1 MRPVTPA
8 IQFTVRLAVGSVL
21 FSVAALVSACGG
33 GGGGGGGSAG
43 GGNTGGGVVPPP
55 VVAPRPVNCG
65 ATLCATLANDQR
77 TGEFNNQYG
86 LANVNA
92 HYAYAYGQH
101 RTGSPFSGRGV
112 TVAVVDSGVDRN
124 HSEFSGRILPG
135 HNAVAPGDPVVD
147 PFWHGTGVA
156 GVIAAAK
163 TNSADGANVHGVAY
177 ESVILPV
184 QTANDASGAFPLA
197 LAGLAYAVTSDAFI
211 VNNSWDDEF
220 LETVRLENGLA
231 LETDFKPFFAEG
243 IADILRAAETD
254 NLSDKALLDSLK
266 NPDIIDEFGKSV
278 LEGLNNGGNGVI
290 SAGEVDR
297 LARSFLAELE
307 ADLRFALAVR
317 GDITDENDPIV
328 VFAAGNSGFN
338 TETGKN
344 RWEIVSNPANPG
356 TAGDF
361 INVDA
366 ETNLG
371 GFWGQLPLLA
381 PGYQNNWI
389 NVVAVDRNNRI
400 ASFSNGCGA
409 SKNWCLAAPGV
420 DIIIPDLGGGRRTA
434 SGTSFAAPHV
444 SGAAAVLKSAF
455 PNMSPRQVAALLLA
469 TARDLGA
476 PGVDDVYGRGLLD
489 LENAARPR
497 PGASGFRLAYSASPK
512 NSGLALDDFAF
523 ASLADSRIASS
534 PALFPRAQNI
544 PVGFLDGF
552 DRAYQA
558 GFAGFVSP
566 TAAPDAEFFFSPHS
580 RARALRG
587 GFYARGAEGEPPRAF
602 GWRRRRGGVFA
613 DVFQVRRHDGGMLS
627 PLRPGTDFAFALGAG
642 RARGAA
648 LGTDGAAVGAMRA
661 ESANGADI
669 HAWAAA
675 FSRGGD
681 GWRASW
687 ESGMALEEG
696 SALGAKFDGAFAV
709 RRARTLYS
717 RLSGSFSLTPRVRLF
732 ASGTAAR
739 TRAEADLGA
748 IADFSQ
754 LRARGWSAG
763 VAGDAWRLS
772 FSRPLRTSSGAMR
785 IRTAGGYDDS
795 GAYAIRE
802 SVVDL
807 SSPRAW
813 RASAEWISGDLT
825 RLRSE
830 LSENGRANFA
840 AEFLF

>member
-1 MRPVTPA
+1 MRPVIPR
-8 IQFTVRLAVGSVL
+8 IQFTVRLAAGSIL
-21 FSVAALVSACGG
+21 LCAAALVSACGG
-33 GGGGGGGSAG
+33 GGGGGSAG
-43 GGNTGGGVVPPP
+43 GGGNAGGGIVIPPA
-55 VVAPRPVNCG
+55 VAPKPVNCG
-65 ATLCATLANDQR
+65 ATLCATLAAQQR

-86 LANVNA
+86 LANINA

-101 RTGSPFSGRGV
+101 RTGTPFSGRGV

-124 HSEFSGRILPG
+124 HSEFAGRILPG
-135 HNAVAPGDPVVD
+135 HNAVAPGEPVVD

-163 TNSADGANVHGVAY
+163 TNSADGASMHGVAY

-184 QTANDASGAFPLA
+184 QTADDASGEFAEA
-197 LAGLAYAVTSDAFI
+197 LSGFAYAVTSGAFI

-243 IADILRAAETD
+243 IANILRAADKD
-254 NLSDKALLDSLK
+254 NLSDKALLDSLQ
-266 NPDIIDEFGKSV
+266 NPEIIDAFGKSV
-278 LEGLNNGGNGVI
+278 LEGVNNGENGDI
-290 SAGEVDR
+290 SPGEADR
-297 LARSFLAELE
+297 LANSFLTELE
-307 ADLRFALAVR
+307 MDLRFALAVR
-317 GDITDENDPIV
+317 RNIADENHPIV

-344 RWEIVSNPANPG
+344 RWEIVNNPANPR

-361 INVDA
+361 IAVDA
-366 ETNLG
+366 TSNLG
-371 GFWGQLPLLA
+371 GFWGQLPLLV

-389 NVVAVDRNNRI
+389 NVVAVDGDNRI
-400 ASFSNGCGA
+400 AAFSNGCGA

-434 SGTSFAAPHV
+434 DGTSFAAPHV

-455 PNMSPRQVAALLLA
+455 PNMSPRQVAALLFA

-489 LENAARPR
+489 LENATRPR
-497 PGASGFRLAYSASPK
+497 PGESGFRLAYSASPE

-523 ASLADSRIASS
+523 AALADSRIASS
-534 PALFPRAQNI
+534 PALSPRAQNI

-566 TAAPDAEFFFSPHS
+566 TAAPDSEFFFSPHS

-587 GFYARGAEGEPPRAF
+587 GFYARGAEGEPSRAF
-602 GWRRRRGGVFA
+602 GWRRDRGGVFA
-613 DVFQVRRHDGGMLS
+613 DVFQVHHHGGGMFS
-627 PLRPGTDFAFALGAG
+627 PLRPGTDFAFALGAE

-648 LGTDGAAVGAMRA
+648 LGTGGAAVGATRA

-669 HAWAAA
+669 HSWAAA

-696 SALGAKFDGAFAV
+696 SALGAKFGGAFAV
-709 RRARTLYS
+709 RRARTLYG

-739 TRAEADLGA
+739 TRAEADMGA

-763 VAGDAWRLS
+763 LAGDAWRLS

-795 GAYAIRE
+795 GAYTIRE

-813 RASAEWISGDLT
+813 RASAEWMSGDLT

-830 LSENGRANFA
+830 VGENGRANFA